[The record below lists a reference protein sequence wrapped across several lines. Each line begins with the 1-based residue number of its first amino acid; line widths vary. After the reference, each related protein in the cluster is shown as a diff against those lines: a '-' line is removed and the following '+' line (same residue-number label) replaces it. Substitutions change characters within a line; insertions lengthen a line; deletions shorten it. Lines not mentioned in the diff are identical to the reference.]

1 MSIKALSQCATSR
14 PLLVK
19 GFLVQIHKAANDA
32 CETRGSPIGHPIKT
46 LSDLTL
52 VRRNHARAQKQ
63 SNKPIANSRS
73 LQACE
78 QACATWA
85 TAACTPGAQLPTAY
99 PIARKD
105 GITAMPTNRDSALLR
120 LRTILVVF
128 TLVVIHPR
136 NPSKNPSTSIRRQL
150 PTTADA
156 TVGAQTVTMS
166 MRITLD
172 NQPEFFTNLDIISGQ
187 VLLNL
192 NRPEQIGGIVVKL
205 EGVSNTIL
213 QPQYP
218 FENGRDGRDGYS
230 TSNSAINSESHK
242 ILYKVQQVFPD
253 EYHSSTNSPFGSFPL
268 HPGQHQFPFKFK
280 MPINNAC
287 SDSHAMASLANQS
300 LSGAG
305 MFGARGIRLMDG
317 TKQLYLKHVTRTL
330 PPSLSGVYN
339 DAEIRY
345 YIKVTVQRPG
355 ILKENWR
362 FQLGFKFMPIEPPRS
377 PPRGQESFARRPFS
391 FAFRPLS
398 PQGKPKGSLF
408 GIKKNSFEAEPP
420 ANPPPPPQSVEL
432 SARLPHPLVL
442 TCNRPVP
449 LRLIAKKLVNNPQQV
464 YLTSIQIDLIGT
476 TVLSAHGQILQ
487 KSNRWVIASNPQLEV
502 PLITPTGEV
511 GSEIIVPDEPWSQK
525 PLPNTVAPSFTTC
538 NISRRYEVQ
547 ILVTLRLGKKS
558 AKIIPESITLPLHF
572 ANVEVFSGVK
582 PPRELVEAA
591 TNAGF
596 SQGEL
601 RPHLPPRQSVSG
613 PSGTAAHQ
621 APPLPLRRPS
631 GAVQPPPAAQPEEYE
646 DAPPSYSEA
655 MAESASMPFDQDN
668 PRPPFSGVTAENA
681 PSQLPPQKN

>member
-1 MSIKALSQCATSR
+1 MSIKALSQCATK
-14 PLLVK
+14 PAATLK
-19 GFLVQIHKAANDA
+19 GFLVSKLPTTLAKPVALPFDI
-32 CETRGSPIGHPIKT
+32 TLI
-46 LSDLTL
+46 LSDVTL

-63 SNKPIANSRS
+63 SNNPIANSRS
-73 LQACE
+73 LQVCE

-85 TAACTPGAQLPTAY
+85 TAACIPAASKWSMLACLV
-99 PIARKD
+99 ADER
-105 GITAMPTNRDSALLR
+105 AHLSATLLR
-120 LRTILVVF
+120 GLGGRDIF
-128 TLVVIHPR
+128 TRRLHRSHFR
-136 NPSKNPSTSIRRQL
+136 NPSKNPSTSIWRQL
-150 PTTADA
+150 PRTADA
-156 TVGAQTVTMS
+156 TVGAQTATMS

-230 TSNSAINSESHK
+230 TSNAAINSESHK

-317 TKQLYLKHVTRTL
+317 TKQLYLKHVTKTL
-330 PPSLSGVYN
+330 PPSLSGVYD

-391 FAFRPLS
+391 FAFRPPS

-408 GIKKNSFEAEPP
+408 GTKKNSFESESSAD
-420 ANPPPPPQSVEL
+420 PPPPPQSVEL

-476 TVLSAHGQILQ
+476 TILSAHGQILQ
-487 KSNRWVIASNPQLEV
+487 KSNRWVIASNPLLEV
-502 PLITPTGEV
+502 PLITPTGEI

-547 ILVTLRLGKKS
+547 ILVTLRLGKKN
-558 AKIIPESITLPLHF
+558 ARRIPESITLPLHF

-621 APPLPLRRPS
+621 APPLPLRRPG
-631 GAVQPPPAAQPEEYE
+631 GAVQPPPAAQPDEYE

-681 PSQLPPQKN
+681 PSQLPPHKN

>member
-1 MSIKALSQCATSR
+1 
-14 PLLVK
+14 
-19 GFLVQIHKAANDA
+19 
-32 CETRGSPIGHPIKT
+32 
-46 LSDLTL
+46 
-52 VRRNHARAQKQ
+52 
-63 SNKPIANSRS
+63 
-73 LQACE
+73 
-78 QACATWA
+78 
-85 TAACTPGAQLPTAY
+85 
-99 PIARKD
+99 
-105 GITAMPTNRDSALLR
+105 MPTNRDSALLR
-120 LRTILVVF
+120 LRTVLVVF

-408 GIKKNSFEAEPP
+408 GIKNSFEAEPP

-547 ILVTLRLGKKS
+547 ILVTLRLGKKN

-668 PRPPFSGVTAENA
+668 PRPPFSGVTAEHA